1 MLDREEKGSGVI
13 FLRSL
18 GLEVCRDLVEDVGVD
33 VCDQGIVEFFLQAIM
48 PAYYTDVDTIFN
60 LYVMPWL
67 FLDHLELSSLP
78 HGSEQ
83 VLDLPDPLHD
93 LLVHGDLLTVQ
104 VDVPILD
111 SVHDPIHAAVTHD
124 LRLRSSCQN

>member
-1 MLDREEKGSGVI
+1 MVGDDRGIAVGLLLLVLDCEEKGSGVI

-60 LYVMPWL
+60 LSVMP
-67 FLDHLELSSLP
+67 
-78 HGSEQ
+78 
-83 VLDLPDPLHD
+83 
-93 LLVHGDLLTVQ
+93 
-104 VDVPILD
+104 
-111 SVHDPIHAAVTHD
+111 
-124 LRLRSSCQN
+124 